1 MLMEKVLNQDREN
14 RRLKTRFPIH
24 RELRYRLMQ
33 DGRVLE
39 MGIGKTVNMA
49 SNGVAFALDRALTAG
64 AFIEL
69 SISWP
74 VLLDSGTPVRLVVFG
89 RVLRSGDGVSACTV
103 DKYEFRTQARTPQPN
118 TGLRGASLP
127 PRWAARMAKLESK
140 LSVAVSPVYEGL
152 RG

>member
-89 RVLRSGDGVSACTV
+89 RVLRNVGRLSACTV
-103 DKYEFRTQARTPQPN
+103 DRYEFRTQARSFARATVRQDSM
-118 TGLRGASLP
+118 LE
-127 PRWAARMAKLESK
+127 RWADAWTKETAKMQA
-140 LSVAVSPVYEGL
+140 AV
-152 RG
+152 

>member
-1 MLMEKVLNQDREN
+1 MPVEMIAAQDREN
-14 RRLKTRFPIH
+14 RRVKTRFPIH

-39 MGIGKTVNMA
+39 AGLGKTLNMA
-49 SNGVAFALDRALTAG
+49 SGGVAFALDRPLSAG
-64 AFIEL
+64 SFIEL

-89 RVLRSGDGVSACTV
+89 RVLRSGQGVSACTV
-103 DKYEFRTQARTPQPN
+103 DKYEFRTQSRAPQVS
-118 TGLRGASLP
+118 TGFRGDVMP
-127 PRWAARMAKLESK
+127 PRWARMAKEESK
-140 LSVAVSPVYEGL
+140 FTSVASGYQSI